1 MSAADPSRLM
11 FAGGRVDITPD
22 VPLQLAGHGTRWKP
36 SNRVEDPLEA
46 NAIVLRSQAE
56 RVVFLQV
63 NALSVGADCR
73 RRILAGLGGRLKEEE
88 LFLVASHTHS
98 APNLDDRLP
107 EMANVDAA
115 YVARTVD
122 RICAMLDGVISAA
135 GRPVDLCCGEAQT
148 AHTINRR
155 KWCLTPVW
163 GLPPVKRIMAR
174 HPNPQGPRDDRLQ
187 VFGLAAGEGRGELA
201 GALWSFACHP
211 VTMADRRAI
220 SADYPGG
227 VRRAL
232 RRRAGAEMPVV
243 FLQGFAG
250 DVRPNRI
257 ANLPRSFYYMLHRII
272 NGPVFA
278 DFTPDAR
285 RRWVAS
291 LAEAALA
298 ALTLAQPRRISRLRS
313 RRVVRPFRF
322 LLDGLADDRPMSAHV
337 VSLDD
342 ELTVVGVSGE
352 PVIEY
357 AALVRPLFSG
367 KIVAPVGY
375 MDGICGYIPTS
386 EMVVDGG
393 MEVTNPGYSFG
404 KAKYRDTIT
413 ADLMDLFRILAEADR
428 DARRRDGQE

>member
-63 NALSVGADCR
+63 DACSP
-73 RRILAGLGGRLKEEE
+73 
-88 LFLVASHTHS
+88 S
-98 APNLDDRLP
+98 APIAGGGFSPASAGGSRRKSCFSSP
-107 EMANVDAA
+107 ATPIPRRTSTTGSRKWPTWTRRTSR
-115 YVARTVD
+115 ARSIGFA
-122 RICAMLDGVISAA
+122 RMLDGAISAA

-174 HPNPQGPRDDRLQ
+174 HPNPQGPRDDTLQ

-257 ANLPRSFYYMLHRII
+257 ANLPRSFYYLLHRII

-278 DFTPDAR
+278 DFTPTPGGAGSPRWR
-285 RRWVAS
+285 RPPW
-291 LAEAALA
+291 
-298 ALTLAQPRRISRLRS
+298 RR
-313 RRVVRPFRF
+313 
-322 LLDGLADDRPMSAHV
+322 
-337 VSLDD
+337 
-342 ELTVVGVSGE
+342 
-352 PVIEY
+352 
-357 AALVRPLFSG
+357 
-367 KIVAPVGY
+367 
-375 MDGICGYIPTS
+375 
-386 EMVVDGG
+386 
-393 MEVTNPGYSFG
+393 
-404 KAKYRDTIT
+404 
-413 ADLMDLFRILAEADR
+413 
-428 DARRRDGQE
+428 